1 MENISI
7 QDQFRDNFVIVLY
20 CTSSIITALAG
31 KFNLDVALLCRL
43 LSVYFNI
50 YWALTLRRNL
60 FLVLAI
66 ISFAGCASKP
76 VQQITSETKNIIPV
90 ASAPQSVSVAPPQPV
105 ITPSTESTSASNTIA
120 AVNSASIT
128 STSTAMQPAATPSP
142 EAALEN
148 TATSQ
153 IDVWQRIRNGYG
165 MNDSDSKLVASYEK
179 WYARQPEYVERMTER
194 ARRYLYFIVG
204 EVEKRGM
211 PTEIALLPM
220 IESAFNPGALSSAR
234 ASGIWQFIPS
244 TGKNFGMQQN
254 WWYDGRRD
262 VINATNGALDY
273 LQKLHDQ
280 FGSWDLALAAYNC
293 GENSVARAIARN
305 RRLHKPTDYAH
316 LRLPKETRGYVPKL
330 MAVKNIVNRPEN
342 FGLAL
347 TDIPNKP
354 YFAAITTSQHIDV
367 ELAAEMA
374 GISME
379 EFAALNPAHNRPVI
393 LQKEDEVL
401 LLPVENVAMFRNNLN
416 SASQPLVSWQACPTK
431 KGENLEE
438 VALRYGISSEKL
450 RTVNGI
456 HRSIKVSN
464 GQTLLVPLNGEQPE
478 IEFTAFNTNLPPTDY
493 RLLNA
498 IRHTVRRGDTLSAIA
513 RRYHVKLSS
522 LKSWNKGVRIL
533 HPGQH
538 IMVAQ
543 PSQSQGVAKANRNIK
558 RAAAHKRIAV
568 KPVSEM

>member
-1 MENISI
+1 M
-7 QDQFRDNFVIVLY
+7 
-20 CTSSIITALAG
+20 
-31 KFNLDVALLCRL
+31 
-43 LSVYFNI
+43 
-50 YWALTLRRNL
+50 
-60 FLVLAI
+60 
-66 ISFAGCASKP
+66 
-76 VQQITSETKNIIPV
+76 
-90 ASAPQSVSVAPPQPV
+90 
-105 ITPSTESTSASNTIA
+105 
-120 AVNSASIT
+120 
-128 STSTAMQPAATPSP
+128 PAATHPVATPAS
-142 EAALEN
+142 ELEN
-148 TATSQ
+148 TTIND
-153 IDVWQRIRNGYG
+153 IDVWDRIRSGFG
-165 MNDSDSKLVASYEK
+165 MPDSDSKLVARYEK

-211 PTEIALLPM
+211 PTEIALLPI

-244 TGKNFGMQQN
+244 TGKHFGMEQN

-262 VINATNGALDY
+262 VITATNGALDY
-273 LQKLHDQ
+273 MQKLHDQ

-293 GENSVARAIARN
+293 GENAVARAIARN
-305 RRLHKPTDYAH
+305 RKLHKPTSYAY
-316 LRLPKETRGYVPKL
+316 LKLPRETREYVPKL

-354 YFAAITTSQHIDV
+354 YFSAITTSQHIDV

-374 GISME
+374 GISIE
-379 EFAALNPAHNRPVI
+379 EFTALNPAHNRPVI
-393 LQKEDEVL
+393 LQKEDEVM
-401 LLPVENVAMFRNNLN
+401 LLPVANVATFRNNLI
-416 SASQPLVSWQACPTK
+416 SANQPLVSWQACPTK

-438 VALRYGISSEKL
+438 VASRFGISSEKL
-450 RTVNGI
+450 RSVNGI
-456 HRSIKVSN
+456 HRSINVSN

-478 IEFTAFNTNLPPTDY
+478 SVFTAFNTNLPPTDY

-543 PSQSQGVAKANRNIK
+543 PSQNRSVAKASRNIK
-558 RAAAHKRIAV
+558 RASAKKAIPAKH
-568 KPVSEM
+568 VSDM